1 MSILNFHWLQHNF
14 FFILTGCSDDL
25 VPFNLQSVVKIFF
38 GFRAMIFFTAGQKIL
53 SVFTP

>member
-1 MSILNFHWLQHNF
+1 MFILSLHWLHHNF

>member
-1 MSILNFHWLQHNF
+1 MFILSLHWLQHNF
-14 FFILTGCSDDL
+14 FFILTGCSNDL
-25 VPFNLQSVVKIFF
+25 VPFNRQSVVKILF

>member
-1 MSILNFHWLQHNF
+1 MFILSFHWLHQNF

-25 VPFNLQSVVKIFF
+25 VPFNRQSVMKILF

>member
-25 VPFNLQSVVKIFF
+25 VPFNLQSVLKIFF